1 LTSDPR
7 RPSPAAPVKTVQFQA
22 NGSRFEF
29 AYPDS
34 GNMASHLQKI
44 FAGTEYPRL
53 GLAGYSPSL
62 VLDIGANIG
71 AAAVYFALNYP
82 TARLRCYEPA
92 RENVT
97 FLERNLAIFPQA
109 ETHACGLAAEAGT
122 ARLYHGNAQAMQH
135 SLFRSSET
143 TEEYETIELRA
154 AGAELANLPAG
165 TLLKLDTEGAEVP
178 ILSAIAGQLR
188 HVDMI
193 YLEYHSEEDRRA
205 IEAILAADFV
215 LASSHASWP
224 HRGSNHYVGRRVI
237 ARFPELDGMRIA
249 AG

>member
-1 LTSDPR
+1 MAPDPR
-7 RPSPAAPVKTVQFQA
+7 RVSSAAPVKTVQFQA
-22 NGSRFEF
+22 NGARFDF
-29 AYPDS
+29 AYPES

-53 GLAGYSPSL
+53 PLAGYSPSL

-82 TARLRCYEPA
+82 SARLRCYEPA
-92 RENVT
+92 QENVS
-97 FLERNLAIFPQA
+97 FLKRNLRVFPQA

-143 TEEYETIELRA
+143 TEDYETVELRA
-154 AGAELANLPAG
+154 AGTELADLPAG
-165 TLLKLDTEGAEVP
+165 SLLKLDTEGAEVP
-178 ILSAIAGQLR
+178 ILTAISEQLGR
-188 HVDMI
+188 LDMV
-193 YLEYHSEEDRRA
+193 YLAYHSEEDRRA
-205 IEAILAADFV
+205 IDAILAAEFV

-224 HRGSNHYVGRRVI
+224 HRGSSHYVARRLI
-237 ARFPELDGMRIA
+237 GRFPELDGMRIA
-249 AG
+249 PG